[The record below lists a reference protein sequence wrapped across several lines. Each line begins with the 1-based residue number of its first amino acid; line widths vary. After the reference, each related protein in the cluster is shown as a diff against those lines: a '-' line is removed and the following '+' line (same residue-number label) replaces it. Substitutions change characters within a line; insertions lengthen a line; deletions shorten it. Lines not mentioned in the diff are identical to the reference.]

1 MWTVMIMGRL
11 LCLAACVALIASSAS
26 ADSKK
31 RPPVPVPVAPAPPP
45 PQDDTPWGKGVSAE
59 RKAAAQRS
67 LGEGNDLFVQNKFRE
82 ALAKYEE
89 AVASW
94 DHPAIRFNM
103 VRTLIALDR
112 PLDASKSLERALAFG
127 KGPLEDSMYTE
138 ALNYQKLLAGQIAE
152 YEVSCKQPG
161 VKVKVNGES
170 LLDCPGAKGKQTL
183 PGNHVVVAAKAG
195 FVTQTQ
201 DVVLLP
207 GKKQPIVIEL
217 ISLEKATL
225 YKPRWKP
232 WKPWAVV
239 GGGAVL
245 VGLGA
250 LLDLQANN
258 DLDQLA
264 AAVSAGC
271 DDVPG
276 TCTADEY
283 REIEYEQTESRAI
296 TKNRIAI
303 GMMATGG
310 AVVIGGIVAV
320 ILNRPRPY
328 VSETREPTKSIA
340 TIVPTFGHDGG
351 GVAVLGRF

>member
-1 MWTVMIMGRL
+1 MNTGRG
-11 LCLAACVALIASSAS
+11 LCVFALIVLASPSARG
-26 ADSKK
+26 DTK
-31 RPPVPVPVAPAPPP
+31 PPP
-45 PQDDTPWGKGVSAE
+45 SPDATPWSNGITAE
-59 RKAAAQRS
+59 QKTTAQAL
-67 LGEGNDLFVQNKFRE
+67 LGEGNDLFVQNRFRE

-112 PLDASKSLERALAFG
+112 PLDASRSLERALAFG
-127 KGPLEDSMYTE
+127 QGPLEDSMYTE
-138 ALNYQKLLAGQIAE
+138 ALNYQRLLAGQIAE

-161 VKVKVNGES
+161 VTVKVNGES
-170 LLDCPGAKGKQTL
+170 LLDCPGAKARQTL

-201 DVVLLP
+201 DVVMLP

-217 ISLEKATL
+217 ISVEKATV
-225 YKPRWKP
+225 YKARWKT

-250 LLDLQANN
+250 LLNLQANN

-264 AAVSAGC
+264 AAVNAGC

-283 REIEYEQTESRAI
+283 REIQYEQIESRAS
-296 TKNRIAI
+296 TKNGIAI

-320 ILNRPRPY
+320 IMNRPRPY
-328 VSETREPTKSIA
+328 VAE
-340 TIVPTFGHDGG
+340 TIVPTVMPGGG
-351 GVAVLGRF
+351 GVSVLGRF